1 MTVTANFYAGAAEAA
16 GTTSTQAAP
25 EPGTTVASLTTA
37 LAGDDT
43 DLARVLGRCSVLLDG
58 ARIGDPADVVLR
70 DGSSVDY
77 LPPFAGG

>member
-16 GTTSTQAAP
+16 GTASAVVDQPT
-25 EPGTTVASLTTA
+25 GTTVESFTA
-37 LAGDDT
+37 TLAGDDPE
-43 DLARVLGRCSVLLDG
+43 LIRILGRCSVLLDG
-58 ARIGDPADVVLR
+58 QRISDPAGAVLR

>member
-16 GTTSTQAAP
+16 GTSSTRVSPAA
-25 EPGTTVASLTTA
+25 GTTVATLTAA
-37 LAGDDT
+37 LAGEDA
-43 DLARVLGRCSVLLDG
+43 DLTRVLGRCSVLLDG
-58 ARIGDPADVVLR
+58 RRVGDPAATVLP